1 MEIICVMLGG
11 ALGSTTR
18 YKLGK
23 WFSKRQ
29 MRIPYTIL
37 LINIVGSF
45 LLGIVSSFDLSQFL
59 PGIFLESF
67 LTAYALFSTF
77 MFENFVLLQN
87 NRILSAFIY
96 FVSTLALSVATYYG
110 GFFIVTLLLV

>member
-1 MEIICVMLGG
+1 MEIICVLLGG

-23 WFSKRQ
+23 RFATQ
-29 MRIPYTIL
+29 HPHVPITIL
-37 LINIVGSF
+37 IINVIGSF
-45 LLGIVSSFDLSQFL
+45 LLGVVSGFDLSQFL
-59 PGIFLESF
+59 PGVFMESF

-77 MFENFVLLQN
+77 MFDNFVFLPS

-96 FVSTLALSVATYYG
+96 FVVTLVLSVATYYSG
-110 GFFIVTLLLV
+110 LTIAVMLG

>member
-18 YKLGK
+18 SKLGK

-29 MRIPYTIL
+29 TRIPYTIL
-37 LINIVGSF
+37 LINAVGSF
-45 LLGIVSSFDLSQFL
+45 LLGIVSGFDLSQFL
-59 PGIFLESF
+59 PGIFVESF

-77 MFENFVLLQN
+77 MFENFVLLQS
-87 NRILSAFIY
+87 NRMLSAFIY
-96 FVSTLALSVATYYG
+96 FVSTLILSVTTYCG
-110 GFFIVTLLLV
+110 GFFIAPLLLG